1 MEESPITAAISHD
14 PIANSS
20 MIQPEKNDRRD
31 ATLRL
36 SRNRNSSE
44 YDSASFSLSRVV
56 QGKGTCHGTST
67 VNHHRRPAFSLTRG
81 CKLPFACT
89 PALLAY

>member
-44 YDSASFSLSRVV
+44 YDSASFSLSAESSKVKEPV
-56 QGKGTCHGTST
+56 TELQ
-67 VNHHRRPAFSLTRG
+67 P
-81 CKLPFACT
+81 
-89 PALLAY
+89 